1 MRISFTV
8 IFIFIL
14 SISVISLIIVGIINS
29 INKSKS
35 NTTPNNDNN
44 KSVGSTKIIKNKYS
58 PAAYSPAAYSPAAYS
73 PAAYSPAAYSPAAY
87 SPAAYSP
94 AAYSPAPIIRSFPT
108 TESPIIRSFPTTESP
123 ITRSFPTTE
132 SPIIRSFPT
141 TESPITISFPTTES
155 PITRSFPTTES
166 PIIRSFPTT
175 ESPTTTVSLMSNLIF
190 YLSDVNSNL
199 PSSDNTGKYNIENKT
214 YSYLNDKP
222 IKIINGDIVF
232 SGNNYLVITDNSPK
246 DKSISSEFSLCFWA
260 YFNKNGETIFNNEY
274 LSIKIIN
281 NKLLVS
287 IQNNIPLFIEQVS
300 TIQLNSLNH
309 YTITLDK
316 NTVKIY
322 VNGYLDKSVP
332 IRITDNSN
340 IIQNTITNRFY
351 IGGNNNNFIQ
361 NTSDNNYEL
370 FTGILRDIRIYDKVL
385 DETNIQNLYKS
396 YFK

>member
-1 MRISFTV
+1 
-8 IFIFIL
+8 
-14 SISVISLIIVGIINS
+14 
-29 INKSKS
+29 
-35 NTTPNNDNN
+35 
-44 KSVGSTKIIKNKYS
+44 
-58 PAAYSPAAYSPAAYS
+58 
-73 PAAYSPAAYSPAAY
+73 
-87 SPAAYSP
+87 
-94 AAYSPAPIIRSFPT
+94 
-108 TESPIIRSFPTTESP
+108 
-123 ITRSFPTTE
+123 
-132 SPIIRSFPT
+132 
-141 TESPITISFPTTES
+141 
-155 PITRSFPTTES
+155 
-166 PIIRSFPTT
+166 
-175 ESPTTTVSLMSNLIF
+175 MSNLIF